1 MLMVTHFQVWGVWF
15 SKIPENSHCSCSSP
29 NPENFKIKKK
39 KTENLRNPKKN
50 SKSEKSGSLRKPQKK
65 PFLRKKNAE
74 NLKVAQASAPKVTLE
89 EALDILAAFGVPP
102 LAALTVET
110 SVPSR
115 VEPGGSRDDG
125 SPVSQKMREWENLLK
140 NVWIH
145 HDTSRLSRKWISCLD
160 RISIFDAPETI
171 FLYCAA

>member
-29 NPENFKIKKK
+29 NPENLKKNGK
-39 KTENLRNPKKN
+39 SQKSKKN
-50 SKSEKSGSLRKPQKK
+50 SKSENFKNPEVWENHKK
-65 PFLRKKNAE
+65 TKWGEKKNAE

-89 EALDILAAFGVPP
+89 EALATLPAFGEPP
-102 LAALTVET
+102 LASLTVET

-145 HDTSRLSRKWISCLD
+145 LDYQENGAHVWI
-160 RISIFDAPETI
+160 E
-171 FLYCAA
+171 